1 MNYRYL
7 SAIAAATL
15 TLGMSV
21 PSTSALSHR
30 SELPPAP
37 TTDTKREI
45 SQRRYTYEIH
55 LVGIACYQ
63 ESNHVWGA
71 TNDDPFVV
79 INSVDARGAL
89 TDTIFP
95 QGNLYLSNINQGDV
109 RRFSNTLVWRG
120 AAQRVSVSAQLW
132 EYDNAE
138 RKAVR
143 TFADISDIAAA
154 VGAGIGTIATGGA
167 GGVAFVT
174 GAAAI
179 NQLNN
184 KVRSELEDRFHD
196 HMGTYTVDF
205 QLDRVG
211 SLADRPQYKMRS
223 VRYDMATD
231 HRGDGAHYKLLWEVR
246 RY

>member
-7 SAIAAATL
+7 SAIAAAAL
-15 TLGMSV
+15 SLGMGF
-21 PSTSALSHR
+21 PSTSALSNVAQSR
-30 SELPPAP
+30 PASTAE
-37 TTDTKREI
+37 TTKEI

-55 LVGIACYQ
+55 LVGIACYR

-71 TNDDPFVV
+71 TADEPFVV
-79 INSVDARGAL
+79 VNSVDSRGAL
-89 TDTIFP
+89 TDKIFP
-95 QGNLYLSNINQGDV
+95 QGYLHLSKMNQGDV

-120 AAQRVSVSAQLW
+120 PVQRVNVSAQLW

-143 TFADISDIAAA
+143 TFADISDIAAV

-179 NQLNN
+179 NQMNN
-184 KVRSELEDRFHD
+184 QIRSRLEDKFHD

-205 QLDRVG
+205 QLNGAG
-211 SLADRPQYKMRS
+211 SLADRPQYTMRS

>member
-1 MNYRYL
+1 MNHRYL

-15 TLGMSV
+15 SLGMGFPVSSAVSHTSPSV
-21 PSTSALSHR
+21 PKPMT
-30 SELPPAP
+30 EPP
-37 TTDTKREI
+37 REI

-55 LVGIACYQ
+55 LVGIACYR

-71 TNDDPFVV
+71 TADEPFVV
-79 INSVDARGAL
+79 VNSVDARGAL
-89 TDTIFP
+89 TDKIFP
-95 QGNLYLSNINQGDV
+95 QGYLHLSKMNQGDV

-120 AAQRVSVSAQLW
+120 PAQSVSVSAQLW

-143 TFADISDIAAA
+143 TFADISDIAAV

-167 GGVAFVT
+167 GGVAFVA

-179 NQLNN
+179 NQMNN
-184 KVRSELEDRFHD
+184 QIRGRLEDQFHD

-205 QLDRVG
+205 QLNRVG
-211 SLADRPQYKMRS
+211 SLADRPQYIMRS